1 MTVAAKAAA
10 AITTGAKSTA
20 AMTTAAM
27 TDAAD
32 SVATA
37 VARLRSPATIRER
50 SRRIA
55 DAVLAGRSPWFDVRP
70 ERLDSIAAEVAVL
83 TGERYPD
90 LRVPGHSRWRHF
102 ETGGI
107 DRHGPL
113 RRRLAQQHGNDR
125 GAIARALIDLA
136 VVSVLLDAGAGPDW
150 RYREPATGLVVG
162 RSEGL
167 ALASLDAFAAG
178 LFSSAPQADP
188 LRVDAA
194 ALAAIDEASLGRA
207 LQVSPSNPLVGLAGR
222 VRLLNALGAALA
234 ARADLFGSLA
244 RPGGLHDHLL
254 RHRAPGG
261 AVTATA
267 VLGAILDGFA
277 PIWPHGAR
285 IAGQPLGDCW
295 PHPAL
300 GPRAMTAPRPQ
311 TGPETGPETG
321 RDAASAPAA
330 EPGLDAGLVPF
341 HKLSQWLAYSLLEP
355 FEWVGRPIVDVE
367 ALTGLPEY
375 RNGGLL
381 IDGGLLVPRPA
392 LVAAGPLAVD
402 AEPVIEWRALTVA
415 WLDELAVAVRRQLA
429 PGATATATASSGN
442 ESAARLP
449 LAAILEGG
457 TWACGRRLAARLR
470 DGSPPLPI
478 VSDGT
483 VF

>member
-1 MTVAAKAAA
+1 MIAAGDAVAA
-10 AITTGAKSTA
+10 AI
-20 AMTTAAM
+20 
-27 TDAAD
+27 
-32 SVATA
+32 
-37 VARLRSPATIRER
+37 ARLRLPTTIRER

-55 DAVLAGRSPWFDVRP
+55 DAALAGRSPWFDVRP
-70 ERLDSIAAEVAVL
+70 ERLEPIAADVAAL
-83 TGERYPD
+83 TAERYPD

-107 DRHGPL
+107 DRHEPL
-113 RRRLAQQHGNDR
+113 RRRLAQRHGDDR

-150 RYREPATGLVVG
+150 RYRELATGLVAG

-167 ALASLDAFAAG
+167 ALASLDAFVAG
-178 LFSSAPQADP
+178 LFSSAPQVDP

-194 ALAAIDEASLGRA
+194 ALAAVDEASLGVA
-207 LQVSPSNPLVGLAGR
+207 LQVSPANPLVGLAGR
-222 VRLLNALGAALA
+222 ALLLRALGQALA
-234 ARADLFGSLA
+234 ARTDLFGA
-244 RPGGLHDHLL
+244 PPRPGGLYDHLL
-254 RHRAPGG
+254 RQRPAAG

-267 VLGAILDGFA
+267 LLGAILDGLA

-300 GPRAMTAPRPQ
+300 GARALTVLQPPSGPDATLAP
-311 TGPETGPETG
+311 TE
-321 RDAASAPAA
+321 A
-330 EPGLDAGLVPF
+330 GLDAGLVPF

-355 FEWVGRPIVDVE
+355 FEWVSQPVVGVE

-381 IDGGLLVPRPA
+381 IDGGLFVPRPA

-402 AEPVIEWRALTVA
+402 AEPVVEWRALTVA
-415 WLDELAVAVRRQLA
+415 WLDELAVVVRRELA
-429 PGATATATASSGN
+429 RRATASGA
-442 ESAARLP
+442 EAAARLP